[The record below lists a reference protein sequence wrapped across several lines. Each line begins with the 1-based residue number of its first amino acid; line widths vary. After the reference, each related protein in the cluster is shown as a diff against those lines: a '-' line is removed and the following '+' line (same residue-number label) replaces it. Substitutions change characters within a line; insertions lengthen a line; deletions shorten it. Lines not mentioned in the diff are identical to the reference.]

1 MNHLAHFVLA
11 GENDDW
17 RLGALLG
24 DFRKGPISTPYP
36 DAVSASIM
44 LHRRIDAF
52 CDRHPLTR
60 QANGFFPPALRRLS
74 RVLLD
79 LCRDHFLS
87 RHFDRFHSQPLE
99 HYAADIYLLLVRQ
112 QARLPADA
120 ARFARALQQ
129 HDLLCRYLEPAAVG
143 PTLHRIVTR
152 RLGEQKSLQQ
162 LEQLWLAHYGQIEE
176 NFLDFFPL
184 LLDFAAAERERLS
197 QAIAPVHP

>member
-11 GENDDW
+11 GEGDDW

-24 DFRKGPISTPYP
+24 DFRKGPISNPYP
-36 DAVSASIM
+36 DAISAGVM
-44 LHRRIDAF
+44 LHRTIDAF

-60 QANGFFPPALRRLS
+60 QVNELFPATSRRLS

-87 RHFDRFHSQPLE
+87 RHFDRFHPQPLE
-99 HYAADIYLLLVRQ
+99 QYAADIYALLARQ
-112 QARLPADA
+112 KRQLPVDA
-120 ARFARALQQ
+120 ARFGHALQQ
-129 HDLLCRYLEPAAVG
+129 HDLLCRYLDPAAVG
-143 PTLHRIVTR
+143 PTLHRIVTQ
-152 RLGEQKSLQQ
+152 RLGEQPSLQQ
-162 LEQLWLAHYGQIEE
+162 LEELWLVHYGQIEE

-197 QAIAPVHP
+197 RAIAPVHP